1 MRSNSKP
8 LPPWAWVAAAT
19 FAVVVGFN
27 CLRSSVKQEAD
38 KQVKE
43 FLQQEY
49 GEAVRQYRADPL
61 GFRARLQQ
69 QVQHGEIRQQ
79 DADQVMTM
87 VENLSRKLP

>member
-1 MRSNSKP
+1 MNTSNKP
-8 LPPWAWVAAAT
+8 LPQWAWIVAAS
-19 FAVVVGFN
+19 FAVIVGFN
-27 CLRSSVKQEAD
+27 CLRSSVKQESD

-43 FLQQEY
+43 FLQREY

-87 VENLSRKLP
+87 VENLSRTLP